1 MTTPTL
7 LSIVS
12 KYNMYTH
19 FWCCR
24 TKTYFK
30 YILVLHTNKSH
41 SALYI
46 ICNTLIL
53 HILNDRKTESMILLS
68 LFCDDFKKYS
78 CTAHCIFWHWILYF
92 ASHCIGTLNLNW
104 KSDSTWL
111 ECIKKYSI
119 NKLQRQNIIITIYH
133 FLMGGNNFS
142 NMYKVCDILF
152 CTQFIRKLSTN

>member
-1 MTTPTL
+1 MQRVIRFSGFDDTLIKALSNSYDWIGGCMYCTCSMHLQKGDKFCRLYPSTLEYFNMTTPTL

-24 TKTYFK
+24 TKTYCK

-68 LFCDDFKKYS
+68 LLCDGFKKYS
-78 CTAHCIFWHWILYF
+78 CTAHCIFWHWILYI
-92 ASHCIGTLNLNW
+92 ASHCIGTLNLKW
-104 KSDSTWL
+104 
-111 ECIKKYSI
+111 
-119 NKLQRQNIIITIYH
+119 
-133 FLMGGNNFS
+133 
-142 NMYKVCDILF
+142 
-152 CTQFIRKLSTN
+152 

>member
-41 SALYI
+41 TALYI

-53 HILNDRKTESMILLS
+53 HILNDRKTESLILLS
-68 LFCDDFKKYS
+68 LLCDGFKKYS
-78 CTAHCIFWHWILYF
+78 CTAHCIFWHWILYI
-92 ASHCIGTLNLNW
+92 ASHCICTPNLNW
-104 KSDSTWL
+104 YRTYFHTNKTFFSIVIFSFFIDIPGL
-111 ECIKKYSI
+111 PCKCIP
-119 NKLQRQNIIITIYH
+119 
-133 FLMGGNNFS
+133 FW
-142 NMYKVCDILF
+142 ILF
-152 CTQFIRKLSTN
+152 QICSSGWQSKA